1 VLLVESIMMAS
12 PIAKGKL
19 PKKKVMNNIQSKA
32 LQMAKDYGL
41 DADAMT
47 RFADLVSEL
56 GELGKELVK
65 STSYGK
71 EPLKANDAIK
81 MELGDVI
88 FALALLAN
96 ETGLDIEECFEKTY
110 EKCRQRFETKGHI
123 GS

>member
-1 VLLVESIMMAS
+1 MMAS